1 MTFVYSFF
9 KGLDELI
16 ELKYEYLYNFNKIT
30 KCITNLKMEDTEKI
44 KVNNIFDIETGSC
57 KNIVLSKNEV
67 FRIPVYGS
75 KTKGS
80 KEIGYSNQSSYNNSI
95 IFSTRGVNAGNFNFI
110 PGEFD
115 ASHLCG
121 VLVASK
127 NVYNNH
133 YIATLLNKEAKK
145 YVVDSGIGMMTNK
158 DVKNI
163 SIIVPKDKKIIDL
176 MAYILEEY
184 YNLYNL
190 LEEEIVKFKAIKR
203 YYLNKI
209 FN

>member
-1 MTFVYSFF
+1 M
-9 KGLDELI
+9 I
-16 ELKYEYLYNFNKIT
+16 ELKYEYLYNINKIT
-30 KCITNLKMEDTEKI
+30 KCIIDSKMEDTEEI
-44 KVNNIFDIETGSC
+44 KVKNIFDIETGSC
-57 KNIVLSKNEV
+57 KNIAASKNEE
-67 FRIPVYGS
+67 FSIPVYGS

-80 KEIGYSNQSSYNNSI
+80 KEIGYSNQSKYKDSI

-110 PGEFD
+110 LGEFD

-121 VLVASK
+121 VLVASEK
-127 NVYNNH
+127 VYNNH
-133 YIATLLNKEAKK
+133 YVATLLNKEAKK

-163 SIIVPKDKKIIDL
+163 SIRLPKDKKIIDS
-176 MAYILEEY
+176 MAYILEECN
-184 YNLYNL
+184 NLFNL
-190 LEEEIVKFKAIKR
+190 LEEEIVKVKEIKK